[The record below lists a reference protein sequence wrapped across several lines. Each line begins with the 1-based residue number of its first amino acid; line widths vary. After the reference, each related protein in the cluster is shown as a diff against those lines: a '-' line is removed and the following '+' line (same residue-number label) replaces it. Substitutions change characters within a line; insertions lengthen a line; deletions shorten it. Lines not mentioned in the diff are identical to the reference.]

1 MPFNDGK
8 GGQPVAIEG
17 ASRNGHEQ
25 QLSQG
30 FPRWPLDRLVKK
42 AAMRN

>member
-17 ASRNGHEQ
+17 ASRNGT
-25 QLSQG
+25 SNSFPR
-30 FPRWPLDRLVKK
+30 FPRWPLEFVLCEE
-42 AAMRN
+42 RNAN